1 MEYSADDI
9 AAAESLQLT
18 TYTYASMAAFWIYDY
33 ACSLHEEWTFL
44 HRSHRSKVKSLY
56 IATRYLPFVLLTTN
70 LYVGFTPGGNPGE
83 CQMFDNINTALC
95 IISVTCSECFFIL
108 RTYALW
114 NKNRILLAAML
125 STLSMCLV
133 ASFGISFIDV
143 VPGAYATSAIPGIT
157 GCYYSSTSFQFFIPF
172 LLLAGFELGLMILTL
187 IRAIQSWRAHSSRL
201 YVVLVKHN
209 IFYYTCGF
217 LFSVANVFGS
227 MLLHYSYHTLFYY
240 FQLMVLAILATRMHL
255 HLWEVS
261 QHDYDSSVPVDI
273 PMSDVCFVNPT
284 A

>member
-1 MEYSADDI
+1 
-9 AAAESLQLT
+9 
-18 TYTYASMAAFWIYDY
+18 YTYASMAAFWIYDY

-83 CQMFDNINTALC
+83 CQMFDNINTG
-95 IISVTCSECFFIL
+95 FFIL

-125 STLSMCLV
+125 STLSR
-133 ASFGISFIDV
+133 
-143 VPGAYATSAIPGIT
+143 AIPGIT

-172 LLLAGFELGLMILTL
+172 LLLAGFELELAGTL
-187 IRAIQSWRAHSSRL
+187 KPSQTYSDRCSS
-201 YVVLVKHN
+201 
-209 IFYYTCGF
+209 I
-217 LFSVANVFGS
+217 
-227 MLLHYSYHTLFYY
+227 

-255 HLWEVS
+255 HLWERPCG
-261 QHDYDSSVPVDI
+261 Y
-273 PMSDVCFVNPT
+273 SDVRCSDGFKIQNLTVHCSIGVRTNKVSPANAQSVMFFKVVGSGILALT
-284 A
+284 QLSDDYNLVGLSQSAFNCVPNLQE